1 MNQVERKVAEM
12 NLEQEK
18 KSEEEIV
25 ETDGGQE
32 VSDDKEK
39 QELVE
44 APEEVKADTEV
55 EDVEATET
63 DIQAEG
69 GEETHQEEEVQQD
82 TETEAEATTI
92 PEEIGDNQE
101 GLEKDDVQ
109 GEATGSE
116 IPDDDT
122 LVFYTS
128 IIEKGKEFAA
138 LTDWALASNELAN
151 LSLQIESGPDSS
163 NEQIKALI
171 TEFEGLKSDFE
182 SRKKEHYEELNRKRE
197 ENLVKKKELL
207 KELADIVNNE
217 KWTATREI
225 SQISNKWEH
234 IKLLPHSEVDALNER
249 FKAFIDEFESHKVDR
264 LVKKLEKEEENLTM
278 KLLLLDKLD
287 ELNKESDNEKVDFE
301 ALNKKFDELI
311 FQWRKIGRVPIE
323 RNEGVWD
330 RFNGAQDTF
339 NQLRYKHDKEYRKQ
353 VEKALEKK
361 KKLIAE
367 AETLVDDEN
376 IAEAARKVNKLHK
389 LWKKTPNLPQKDEN
403 ELWDAFKAATDAF
416 NDKKSENLEVL
427 RDQEQKN
434 LEAKTRLIEKAEQLK
449 ETDDFEAGHRSMQA
463 LMEEWKK
470 IGPVPRKKSSK
481 IWKKF
486 KSSMDSFYEH
496 RRDHF
501 KEIRGEQKGNLTVKK
516 EIIEKLHALAEHED
530 PAKAVGEAKKLQEQ
544 FKKAG
549 HVPIKQKNK
558 IWKQYREA
566 CDAVYERYRSIGSD
580 LGMERKLASQGVEP
594 ENRKQVIALQKEQS
608 NLRKEISKLESES
621 IHYEEAKTY
630 FKPTNKGSKLR
641 DEIQGKIDKA
651 EKDLAKK
658 QERLVK
664 IKRELD
670 LLTKQPHSESEE

>member
-1 MNQVERKVAEM
+1 MNQVERKVAVM

-18 KSEEEIV
+18 KPEEEIA

-32 VSDDKEK
+32 VPEGKEK
-39 QELVE
+39 QEV
-44 APEEVKADTEV
+44 EEVFEEIKADTEV
-55 EDVEATET
+55 ENPEAINMDTEVEA
-63 DIQAEG
+63 
-69 GEETHQEEEVQQD
+69 GEEVHQPEEVQQVEDAD
-82 TETEAEATTI
+82 TNVESAPEDSEENWEESESGNVEQVDADSEEPDEEALT
-92 PEEIGDNQE
+92 
-101 GLEKDDVQ
+101 
-109 GEATGSE
+109 
-116 IPDDDT
+116 
-122 LVFYTS
+122 FYTS
-128 IIEKGKEFAA
+128 IVEKAKEFAA

-163 NEQIKALI
+163 NEQIKALLAK
-171 TEFEGLKSDFE
+171 FENLKSDFE

-234 IKLLPHSEVDALNER
+234 IKLLPHSEVDSLNER

-301 ALNKKFDELI
+301 ALNKRFDELLS
-311 FQWRKIGRVPIE
+311 QWRKIGRVPID

-330 RFNGAQDTF
+330 RFNEAQDTF
-339 NQLRYKHDKEYRKQ
+339 NQLRYKHDKEYRKL
-353 VEKALEKK
+353 VERALEKK

-389 LWKKTPNLPQKDEN
+389 QWKKTPNLPQKDEN

-434 LEAKTRLIEKAEQLK
+434 LEAKIKLIEKAEQLK
-449 ETDDFEAGHRSMQA
+449 ETDDFEAGHKAMQA
-463 LMEEWKK
+463 LMGEWKK

-486 KSSMDSFYEH
+486 KASMDTFYEH
-496 RRDHF
+496 RREHF
-501 KEIRGEQKGNLTVKK
+501 KEIRGEQKDNLAVKK
-516 EIIEKLHALAEHED
+516 EIIEKLQKLAEHED

-558 IWKQYREA
+558 VWKQYREA
-566 CDAVYERYRSIGSD
+566 CDAVYERYRSLGSD
-580 LGMERKLASQGVEP
+580 LGMERKLASQGVVP
-594 ENRKQVIALQKEQS
+594 ENRKQVIELQKEQS
-608 NLRKEISKLESES
+608 NLKKEISKLESES
-621 IHYEEAKTY
+621 IQYEEAKTY
-630 FKPTNKGSKLR
+630 FKPTNKGNKLR
-641 DEIQGKIDKA
+641 DELQDKIDKA
-651 EKDLAKK
+651 EKDLTKK
-658 QERLVK
+658 QERLAE

-670 LLTKQPHSESEE
+670 LLTKQPQPESEE

>member
-1 MNQVERKVAEM
+1 MNQVERKVAVM

-18 KSEEEIV
+18 RPEEEIA

-32 VSDDKEK
+32 VPEGKEK
-39 QELVE
+39 QEV
-44 APEEVKADTEV
+44 EEVFEEIKADTEV
-55 EDVEATET
+55 ENPEAIDMDTEVEA
-63 DIQAEG
+63 
-69 GEETHQEEEVQQD
+69 GEEVHQPEEVQQVED
-82 TETEAEATTI
+82 AGTNVQSTTEDSGEDREESESENVEQVDADSEEPDEEALT
-92 PEEIGDNQE
+92 
-101 GLEKDDVQ
+101 
-109 GEATGSE
+109 
-116 IPDDDT
+116 
-122 LVFYTS
+122 FYTS
-128 IIEKGKEFAA
+128 IVEKAKEFAA

-163 NEQIKALI
+163 NEQIKVLLA
-171 TEFEGLKSDFE
+171 EFESLKSDFE

-234 IKLLPHSEVDALNER
+234 IKLLPHSEVDSLNER

-301 ALNKKFDELI
+301 ALNKRFDELLS
-311 FQWRKIGRVPIE
+311 QWRKIGRVPID

-330 RFNGAQDTF
+330 RFNEAQDTF
-339 NQLRYKHDKEYRKQ
+339 NQLRYKHDKEYRKL
-353 VEKALEKK
+353 VARALEKK

-389 LWKKTPNLPQKDEN
+389 QWKKTPNLPQKDEN

-416 NDKKSENLEVL
+416 NDKKSENLEIL

-434 LEAKTRLIEKAEQLK
+434 LEAKTKLIEKAEQLK
-449 ETDDFEAGHRSMQA
+449 ETDDFEAGHKAMQA
-463 LMEEWKK
+463 LMGEWKK

-486 KSSMDSFYEH
+486 KASMDAFYEH
-496 RRDHF
+496 RREHF
-501 KEIRGEQKGNLTVKK
+501 KEIRGEQKDNLAVKK
-516 EIIEKLHALAEHED
+516 EIIEKLEKLAEHED

-558 IWKQYREA
+558 VWKQYREA
-566 CDAVYERYRSIGSD
+566 CDAVYERYRSLGSD
-580 LGMERKLASQGVEP
+580 LGMERKLASQGVVP
-594 ENRKQVIALQKEQS
+594 ENRKQVIELQKEQS
-608 NLRKEISKLESES
+608 NLKKEISKLESES
-621 IHYEEAKTY
+621 IQYEEAKTY
-630 FKPTNKGSKLR
+630 FKPTNKGNKLR
-641 DEIQGKIDKA
+641 DELQDKIDKA
-651 EKDLAKK
+651 EKHLTKK
-658 QERLVK
+658 QERLAE

-670 LLTKQPHSESEE
+670 LLTKQPQSESEE